1 MSKKNIVN
9 LMCLDLYFQL
19 PRDASVIVQ
28 SEDKVSWQSFSTS
41 WITFYGSVI
50 LLGMDLTVKFTN
62 AEGYERKWHRPLII

>member
-9 LMCLDLYFQL
+9 LMCLDLYFQI

-41 WITFYGSVI
+41 WITFYGCDSS
-50 LLGMDLTVKFTN
+50 
-62 AEGYERKWHRPLII
+62 WHGFDSKVY